1 MKELNLLKDYPSSNK
16 PRIANANIRTL
27 KHRLLAVQRSR
38 DFFDGKRECGYGGFK
53 YDGRWLPILK
63 QICEKF
69 NLSEGSKF
77 LHINSEK
84 GFVLKDL
91 KKINKKISVYG
102 TETSQYA
109 IQKTC
114 ESIRKYV
121 VKAEPKELP
130 FENKFFDFVL
140 AIGVVYCENLKNAID
155 VLNEIKRVSNG
166 QSFITLATYS
176 NKEDYQLFKN

>member
-91 KKINKKISVYG
+91 KKLIKKFSVYG

-130 FENKFFDFVL
+130 FENFL
-140 AIGVVYCENLKNAID
+140 ICPCNRNVYCENLKNAID